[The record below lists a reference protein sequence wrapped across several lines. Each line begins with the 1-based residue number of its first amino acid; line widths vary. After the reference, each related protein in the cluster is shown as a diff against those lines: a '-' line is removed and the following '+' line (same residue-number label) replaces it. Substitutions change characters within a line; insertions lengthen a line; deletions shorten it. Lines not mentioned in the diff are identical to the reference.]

1 MHIFIV
7 VLRLYPLDQKWFWQ
21 LFFILLVAVLAPLL
35 IFYVVMVVAPYAVVV
50 FLVAVVFVWVIVRS
64 YRRWVSSEKKRDE
77 SESVEADAVSGVAE

>member
-1 MHIFIV
+1 M

-77 SESVEADAVSGVAE
+77 GGSVEADAVSGVAE